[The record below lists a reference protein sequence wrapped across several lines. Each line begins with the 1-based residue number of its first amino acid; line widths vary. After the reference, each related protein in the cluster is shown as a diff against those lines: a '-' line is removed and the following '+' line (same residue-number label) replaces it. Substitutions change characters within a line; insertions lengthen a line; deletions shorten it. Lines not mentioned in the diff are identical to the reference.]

1 MATMQRVVAAA
12 QSSVSTSGGGG
23 GGGGGATNYA
33 SSKGVAAS
41 CASGTAATELVVI
54 SDQFPVGLRVLVVDD
69 DVTCLRILE
78 QMLRRCRYQGP
89 CVRPSVVVF
98 LLTLPMVN

>member
-1 MATMQRVVAAA
+1 MAAMQRVVAVT
-12 QSSVSTSGGGG
+12 QSSVSTSGG
-23 GGGGGATNYA
+23 ATSYS
-33 SSKGVAAS
+33 SSKGGAAS
-41 CASGTAATELVVI
+41 GVEVVV

-89 CVRPSVVVF
+89 SSF
-98 LLTLPMVN
+98 FFFFFIYFIF

>member
-12 QSSVSTSGGGG
+12 QSSVSTSGGGV
-23 GGGGGATNYA
+23 GGGGATNYA

-89 CVRPSVVVF
+89 SVRPSVVVF

>member
-23 GGGGGATNYA
+23 GATSYA

-89 CVRPSVVVF
+89 SVRPSVVVF

>member
-12 QSSVSTSGGGG
+12 QSSVSTSGG

-41 CASGTAATELVVI
+41 CASGTAAAELVII

-89 CVRPSVVVF
+89 SVRPSVVVF